1 MNKDL
6 LKKIGIYAGV
16 LLLFIGLAYGFTPE
30 VLDGKIVNQGD
41 ISQWKGMANEAM
53 VYNEANPEDR
63 KSVV

>member
-30 VLDGKIVNQGD
+30 VFEGKIVNQGD

-53 VYNEANPEDR
+53 TYNEAHP
-63 KSVV
+63 